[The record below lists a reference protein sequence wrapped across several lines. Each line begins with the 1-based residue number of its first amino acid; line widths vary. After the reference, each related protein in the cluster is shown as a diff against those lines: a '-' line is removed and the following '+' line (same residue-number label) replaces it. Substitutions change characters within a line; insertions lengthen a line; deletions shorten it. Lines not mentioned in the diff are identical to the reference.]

1 MVADGLFAALV
12 NVAILAYIAR
22 TLGPEAYGMYAFVF
36 ALAALLGM
44 LGHMGLDGVL
54 TRELVNEPPN
64 RQPRILG
71 TAFVLRAGGYLFA
84 AAAVLVVP
92 RMGGTYRW
100 EEELLFAAAAIFLL
114 VQPLFAV
121 LTVWF
126 RAKAD
131 LGGPSFANMT
141 ATVVGGGLKI
151 ASLAFGF
158 GIVAVGL
165 SQAVAVIFGAAVLAW
180 LFRRR
185 GGPSLTLWSAS
196 GAEAGVMLREGWRL
210 HLGSILASVYLMID
224 IPMLRL
230 LTDVETVGQYAAPAR
245 LVAMTHI
252 FAAAVA
258 TTLYPSLVRA
268 HARDRSAFESLMRT
282 GFSAVVLGA
291 YLIIAGNFLFGS
303 AVLNL
308 LLGENFEES
317 GTIASILVLSLPFAF
332 ARQIISRWVILDR
345 KGNYLIW
352 SEALGAATVVGLNL
366 LLIPRFG
373 GSGAAISVVA
383 AFVVTSI
390 LSQSV
395 NKDNRRILRIQI
407 LSFVDPVSPFL
418 RLLSNRRN
426 AST

>member
-1 MVADGLFAALV
+1 MMADGLFAALV

-22 TLGPEAYGMYAFVF
+22 NLGPEAYGMYAFVF
-36 ALAALLGM
+36 AVAALLGM

-54 TRELVNEPPN
+54 TRELVKEPPS

-71 TAFVLRAGGYLFA
+71 TAFLLRAGGYLLA

-92 RMGGTYRW
+92 RVGGIYSW
-100 EEELLFAAAAIFLL
+100 EEELLFAAAAMFLL
-114 VQPLFAV
+114 VQPLSAV

-126 RAKAD
+126 RAQAD
-131 LGGPSFANMT
+131 LGGPSFANMI
-141 ATVVGGGLKI
+141 ATVVGGGLKV
-151 ASLAFGF
+151 AALAFGF

-165 SQAVAVIFGAAVLAW
+165 SQAVAVIFGAVVLAS
-180 LFRRR
+180 LFHRR
-185 GGPSLTLWSAS
+185 GGPSPSLWSAS
-196 GAEAGVMLREGWRL
+196 RAEAGVMLREGWRL
-210 HLGSILASVYLMID
+210 HLGSILASIYVMID

-230 LTDVETVGQYAAPAR
+230 LTDIETVGQYAAPAR

-268 HARDRSAFESLMRT
+268 HALDRGAFESLMRT

-291 YLIIAGNFLFGS
+291 YVIIAANLLFGN

-332 ARQIISRWVILDR
+332 ARQIISRWVILDK

-373 GSGAAISVVA
+373 GSGAAISMVA
-383 AFVVTSI
+383 AYITTSI

-395 NKDNRRILRIQI
+395 NKDSRRILRIQI
-407 LSFVDPVSPFL
+407 LSFVDPLTPFL
-418 RLLSNRRN
+418 RLLSNRGN
-426 AST
+426 